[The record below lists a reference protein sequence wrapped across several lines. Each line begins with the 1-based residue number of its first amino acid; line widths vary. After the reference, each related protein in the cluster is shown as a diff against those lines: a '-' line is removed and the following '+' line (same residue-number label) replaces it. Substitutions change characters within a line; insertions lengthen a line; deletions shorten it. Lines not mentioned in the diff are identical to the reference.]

1 VLYVAL
7 AHSRQPDD
15 WLRPSTAEYFPAPQF
30 WQALTAVCAVSGWNV
45 PARHRA
51 HTVDASWFW
60 YVPSEHGDCA
70 LCPALATKYP

>member
-1 VLYVAL
+1 LPALAGQPLQPDELFRSATVLYVAL

-45 PARHRA
+45 PARHR
-51 HTVDASWFW
+51 
-60 YVPSEHGDCA
+60 
-70 LCPALATKYP
+70 LQ